1 MSVLWSDHDFQLS
14 EKERWGKYALWE
26 RATWVNLLWVAPG
39 ITKPGSTTNKPMNLL
54 DIYPTLAALT
64 GCKQPERQLEGKDL
78 TVLMKNPKASW
89 IKTSLTVFG
98 YNTYSL
104 RSERYRYITYADGTE
119 ELYDHEK
126 DRLEW

>member
-1 MSVLWSDHDFQLS
+1 
-14 EKERWGKYALWE
+14 
-26 RATWVNLLWVAPG
+26 
-39 ITKPGSTTNKPMNLL
+39 MNLL

-64 GCKQPERQLEGKDL
+64 GYKHPERQLEGKDL
-78 TVLMKNPKASW
+78 TVLMKNPKAPW

-104 RSERYRYITYADGTE
+104 RSERYRHITYADGTE